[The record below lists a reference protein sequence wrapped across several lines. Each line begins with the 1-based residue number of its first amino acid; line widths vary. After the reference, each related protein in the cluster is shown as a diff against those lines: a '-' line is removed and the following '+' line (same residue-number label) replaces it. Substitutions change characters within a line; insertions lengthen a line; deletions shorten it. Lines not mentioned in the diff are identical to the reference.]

1 MREIICPICDE
12 HHATILHGSTLPPRF
27 DETSPPSPY
36 AAHYQINRCERCGLT
51 YSSPVMDEP
60 GVRKLYEESSEA
72 NVTAGE
78 ENNVRKTMEHYYRL
92 AAPHL
97 RGRDRMLDVGCD
109 MGFMLEAASADGFN
123 GLYGIEP
130 VTVARRVAERIEGAI
145 ITDRFF
151 EATDYPADSFDLIT
165 LIHVLDHVYDP
176 RLVLRQAR
184 QQLKPEALVL
194 AVVHNVRSLLALL
207 LGERFPVFNLYHHYF
222 FDKNTLAML
231 FRREGFE
238 VVKVVTT
245 RNCYSLGFF
254 AQRVPGLPDSI
265 RRVAYRALQTVRLAQ
280 IPLTIPV
287 GNIGIVAR
295 RPQQWT

>member
-1 MREIICPICDE
+1 MREIICPVCDE
-12 HHATILHGSTLPPRF
+12 RHATMLYGSTLPSRF
-27 DETSPPSPY
+27 DETRPPSPY
-36 AAHYQINRCERCGLT
+36 AAHYQINRCESCGLT
-51 YSSPVMDEP
+51 YSSPVMDER
-60 GVRKLYEESSEA
+60 GVRKLYEETSEA

-78 ENNVRKTMEHYYRL
+78 ENNVRKTMAHYYRL

-97 RGRDRMLDVGCD
+97 RGRERILDVGCD
-109 MGFMLEAASADGFN
+109 MGFMLEAARADRFD

-130 VTVARRVAERIEGAI
+130 VPAARHVAERIEGAI

-151 EATDYPADSFDLIT
+151 EATDYPADYFDLIT

-176 RLVLRQAR
+176 RIVLRQAR

-222 FDKNTLAML
+222 FDKDTLALL

-238 VVKVVTT
+238 VVRVVTT

-254 AQRVPGLPDSI
+254 AQRVPGLPDSL
-265 RRVAYRALQTVRLAQ
+265 RRAGGRVLQTVHLAA

-295 RPQQWT
+295 RPRQ